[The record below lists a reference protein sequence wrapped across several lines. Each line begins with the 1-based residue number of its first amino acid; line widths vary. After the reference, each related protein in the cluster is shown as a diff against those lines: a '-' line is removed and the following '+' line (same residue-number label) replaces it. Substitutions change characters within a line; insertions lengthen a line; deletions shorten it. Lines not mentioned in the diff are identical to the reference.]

1 MRGFKKMKIE
11 DNAIRY
17 TVQMLSY
24 NLTRCS
30 DHDQRL
36 YTKEVFCRFLAS
48 DKLIFGVMVYDSL
61 MFDE

>member
-1 MRGFKKMKIE
+1 MLSDIQE
-11 DNAIRY
+11 
-17 TVQMLSY
+17 QMLSY

-48 DKLIFGVMVYDSL
+48 DKLIFSVMVYDSL